1 MSGRYLTPNPG
12 KTIAILAAGAL
23 LATWQ
28 ATLASTDLQSA
39 RDDNTASSSLE
50 IPTDQLLVANIGHEF
65 DATTIV
71 VEQAE
76 ESKDDIGATKILGP
90 SAEVA
95 LRQVF
100 DDSAEASADEPDEEE
115 SGIDRGDQP
124 LIKARVPGVSEDD
137 LARYK
142 RQMYRRDI

>member
-39 RDDNTASSSLE
+39 RDDAASSSLE
-50 IPTDQLLVANIGHEF
+50 IPADQLLVANIGHEF

-76 ESKDDIGATKILGP
+76 DSKDDIGATKTLGP
-90 SAEVA
+90 SAEAA

-115 SGIDRGDQP
+115 SEIDRGDQP

>member
-39 RDDNTASSSLE
+39 RDDAASSSLE
-50 IPTDQLLVANIGHEF
+50 IPADQLLVANIGHEF

-76 ESKDDIGATKILGP
+76 ESKDDIGATKTLGP
-90 SAEVA
+90 SAEAA

-115 SGIDRGDQP
+115 SEIDRGDQP

>member
-39 RDDNTASSSLE
+39 RDEAASSSLK
-50 IPTDQLLVANIGHEF
+50 IPTDQLLAANIGHEF
-65 DATTIV
+65 DAKSIV

-76 ESKDDIGATKILGP
+76 ESKDDVGATKFLRP
-90 SAEVA
+90 SAEAA

-115 SGIDRGDQP
+115 SALDRGDQP

-137 LARYK
+137 LARFK

>member
-1 MSGRYLTPNPG
+1 MSGRYLTPSPG

-39 RDDNTASSSLE
+39 RDDAASSSLE

-90 SAEVA
+90 SAEAA

-100 DDSAEASADEPDEEE
+100 DDSADASADEPDEQE
-115 SGIDRGDQP
+115 SAIDRGDQP